1 MAKLAITEL
10 DFETIK
16 NQLKNY
22 MKTQTKFKDY
32 DFEGSNMNVL
42 LDVLSY
48 NTFQNNFYTNMAIN
62 EMFID
67 SALLR
72 NSIISHAKELNYL
85 PRSRRSARAIVKV
98 KVVDTSITSGQTITI
113 PQYAEFAASFQG
125 QNFTFVTNKAHVLR
139 KTDVGTFESGNI
151 TLYEGQMLTSFER
164 EGFFVD
170 DDGILRVILTNENAD
185 TDSIECFVD
194 AEATEDRNVF
204 VRKDTIF
211 GVGPTD
217 KVFYVEP
224 YYDGR
229 YTVYFGKNIFGL
241 QPTEIEDV
249 RVKYRITSGSEANGI
264 NKFSISLSTTGTT
277 TVTTVA
283 RATGGADQ
291 ESIES
296 IRFNAPRALQI
307 QERAVTEKDYE
318 NLLKQKFPEIV
329 SVSAYGGDELDPPQF
344 GKVAISVYLG
354 QETEILSASL
364 AASYIDY
371 LREKSPLA
379 VEPIFIESEFLYANI
394 EVDAY
399 YSAAQSTKSPAQL
412 ESIIRQVIQK
422 YSIDNLNDFNKTL
435 RVSNITGLI
444 DDEDVAVLSNSVC
457 AFPYI
462 PYSPASGIKLNPTFK
477 FGAKLAKPYPFRS
490 ANGFE
495 GYKPAIKSGT
505 FTSNA
510 QEIFLQDDGL
520 GNLMSVTS
528 NQANPQIVKPKVGT
542 VNYETGEV
550 KLTDFIVDSYEG
562 SEIKIIART
571 SADDIRAPK
580 GRIFYVRDDDVTVKM
595 IEIK

>member
-1 MAKLAITEL
+1 MAKLSITEL
-10 DFETIK
+10 DFENIK
-16 NQLKNY
+16 DQLKDY
-22 MKTQTKFKDY
+22 MRTQTKFKDY
-32 DFEGSNMNVL
+32 DFEGSNMSVL
-42 LDVLSY
+42 LDVLAY
-48 NTFQNNFYTNMAIN
+48 NTYQNNFYTNMAIN

-72 NSIISHAKELNYL
+72 NSVISHAKELNYL

-98 KVVDTSITSGQTITI
+98 KVTDNTLEGATITI
-113 PQYAEFAASFQG
+113 PQYAEFAASYQG

-139 KTDVGTFESGNI
+139 KTSPNTYESENI
-151 TLYEGQMLTSFER
+151 TLYEGSMLTSFER

-204 VRKDTIF
+204 VRKDSIF
-211 GVGPTD
+211 GVGPKE

-241 QPTEIEDV
+241 QPTAVEDV
-249 RVKYRITSGSEANGI
+249 RVKYRITSGAEANGI
-264 NKFSISLSTTGTT
+264 NKFNISLSTTGTT

-291 ESIES
+291 ETIES
-296 IRFNAPRALQI
+296 IRFNAPKSLQI
-307 QERAVTEKDYE
+307 QERAVTASDYQ
-318 NLLKQKFPEIV
+318 NLLKQQFPEIL
-329 SVSAYGGDELDPPQF
+329 SVQAYGGDELDPPQF

-354 QETEILSASL
+354 QNTEILSNSL
-364 AASYIDY
+364 ATSYIDF

-379 VEPIFIESEFLYANI
+379 VEPIFINSQFLYSNI
-394 EVDAY
+394 EVNAY
-399 YSAAQSTKSPAQL
+399 YSASESTKSPAQL
-412 ESIIRQVIQK
+412 EQIIRDVIQD
-422 YSIDNLNDFNKTL
+422 YSNTYLNDFGKTL
-435 RVSNITGLI
+435 RVSNISSAI
-444 DDEDVAVLSNSVC
+444 DKEDVAILSNSVC

-462 PYSPASGIKLNPTFK
+462 PYSPPTNVKQNPTFK
-477 FGAKLAKPYPFRS
+477 FNAKLAKPYPFKA

-495 GYKPAIKSGT
+495 DYKPAIKT
-505 FTSNA
+505 TPYTSNA
-510 QEIFLQDDGL
+510 QKIYLQDDGV
-520 GNLMSVTS
+520 GNIMSVTS
-528 NQANPQIVKPKVGT
+528 NQANPQIIKPKVGT

-550 KLTDFIVDSYEG
+550 KLTDFFADEYDG
-562 SEIKIIART
+562 AEIKIIART
-571 SADDIRAPK
+571 SVDDIKSPN
-580 GRIFYVRDDDVTVKM
+580 GRIFYIRDRDVIVNM

>member
-1 MAKLAITEL
+1 MAKLNITEL
-10 DFETIK
+10 DFQNIK
-16 NQLKNY
+16 SQLKTY
-22 MKTQTKFKDY
+22 MKSQTKFKDY
-32 DFEGSNMNVL
+32 DFEGSNMAVL
-42 LDVLSY
+42 MDVLAY
-48 NTFQNNFYTNMAIN
+48 NTYQNNFYTNMAIN
-62 EMFID
+62 EMFLD

-72 NSIISHAKELNYL
+72 NSVISHAKELNYL
-85 PRSRRSARAIVKV
+85 PRSKRSARAIVKV
-98 KVVDTSITSGQTITI
+98 KVVDTSISGAVITI
-113 PQYAEFAASFQG
+113 PQYAEFAASYQG

-139 KTDVGTFESGNI
+139 KTAPGTFESENI
-151 TLYEGQMLTSFER
+151 TVFEGSILSSFER

-211 GVGPTD
+211 GVGATD

-229 YTVYFGKNIFGL
+229 YTVYFGKNVFGL

-249 RVKYRITSGSEANGI
+249 RVRYRITSGAEGNGV

-277 TVTTVA
+277 TVTTIA
-283 RATGGADQ
+283 RATGGADE

-296 IRFNAPRALQI
+296 IRFAAPKSLQI
-307 QERAVTEKDYE
+307 QERAVTTSDYE
-318 NLLKQKFPEIV
+318 NLLKNQFPEILA
-329 SVSAYGGDELDPPQF
+329 VSAYGGDELEPPQF

-364 AASYIDY
+364 AATYIDF

-379 VEPIFIESEFLYANI
+379 VEPIFRESEFVYANV

-399 YSAAQSTKSPAQL
+399 YSPVQSTKSAAQL
-412 ESIIRQVIQK
+412 EAMIRDKIQY
-422 YSIDNLNDFNKTL
+422 YSDTYLDDFNKTL
-435 RVSNITGLI
+435 RVSNLSGDI
-444 DDEDVAVLSNSVC
+444 DDMDVAVLSNSICV
-457 AFPYI
+457 FPYI
-462 PYSPASGIKLNPTFK
+462 PYSPATNVKLNPSFK
-477 FGAKLAKPYPFRS
+477 FNAKLAKPYPFRS
-490 ANGFE
+490 ANGFDD
-495 GYKPAIKSGT
+495 YKPAIKSGK
-505 FTSNA
+505 FKVA
-510 QEIFLQDDGL
+510 GQEIFLQDDGL
-520 GNLMSVTS
+520 GNIMQVTS
-528 NQANPQIVKPKVGT
+528 NVANPQIIKPKVGT

-550 KLTDFIVDSYEG
+550 KLTDFQTESYDG

-571 SADDIRAPK
+571 ADDDYRAPS
-580 GRIFYVRDDDVTVKM
+580 GRIFYVRDTDVTVKM

>member
-1 MAKLAITEL
+1 MAKLSITEL
-10 DFETIK
+10 DFESIK
-16 NQLKNY
+16 GQLKAY
-22 MKTQTKFKDY
+22 MKGQTKFKDY
-32 DFEGSNMNVL
+32 DFEGSNMSVL

-72 NSIISHAKELNYL
+72 NSLISHAKELNYL
-85 PRSRRSARAIVKV
+85 PRSKRSARAIVKV
-98 KVVDTSITSGQTITI
+98 KVTDNTLTGQTITI
-113 PQYAEFAASFQG
+113 PQYAEFAAAYQG
-125 QNFTFVTNKAHVLR
+125 EQYTFVTNKAHVLR
-139 KTDVGTFESGNI
+139 KVAPNTYESGNI
-151 TLYEGQMLTSFER
+151 TIYEGTMLTSFER

-185 TDSIECFVD
+185 TDSIEAFVD

-224 YYDGR
+224 YFDGR

-249 RVKYRITSGSEANGI
+249 RVKYRITSGAEANGI
-264 NKFSISLSTTGTT
+264 NKFNIALSSTGKTV
-277 TVTTVA
+277 VTTIA
-283 RATGGADQ
+283 RAVGGADE

-296 IRFNAPRALQI
+296 IRFNAPKALQI
-307 QERAVTEKDYE
+307 QERAVTASDYE
-318 NLLKQKFPEIV
+318 NLLKQKFPEIL
-329 SVSAYGGDELDPPQF
+329 SVSAYGGDELEPPQF

-364 AASYIDY
+364 AATYIDY

-379 VEPIFIESEFLYANI
+379 VEPIFRESEFLYANI

-399 YSAAQSTKSPAQL
+399 YSSVESTKSPGQI
-412 ESIIRQVIQK
+412 ESIIRDEIQY
-422 YSIDNLNDFNKTL
+422 YSNTYLDDFNKTL
-435 RVSNITGLI
+435 RVSNIASAI
-444 DDEDVAVLSNSVC
+444 DKKDVAILSNSVC

-462 PYSPASGIKLNPTFK
+462 PYSPATNVKLNPTFK
-477 FGAKLAKPYPFRS
+477 FGAKLAKPYPFRN
-490 ANGFE
+490 ANGFSE
-495 GYKPAIKSGT
+495 YKPAIKTGK

-520 GNLMSVTS
+520 GNIMSVTS
-528 NQANPQIVKPKVGT
+528 NAANPQIVKPRVGT
-542 VNYETGEV
+542 VDYETGTV
-550 KLTDFIVDSYEG
+550 SLTDFITDEYDG

-571 SADDIRAPK
+571 AVDDIKSPL
-580 GRIFYVRDDDVTVKM
+580 GRIFYIRDTDVTVNM